1 MSFEKIKLNSV
12 LPLHSNNEVKF
23 FNEEEAKQ
31 VTEVAQ
37 KLLCEIVKEMKA
49 NGISTGSSN
58 K

>member
-12 LPLHSNNEVKF
+12 LPLHSNNELKL

-31 VTEVAQ
+31 VTEVGQ

-49 NGISTGSSN
+49 NGTLGN
-58 K
+58 TK